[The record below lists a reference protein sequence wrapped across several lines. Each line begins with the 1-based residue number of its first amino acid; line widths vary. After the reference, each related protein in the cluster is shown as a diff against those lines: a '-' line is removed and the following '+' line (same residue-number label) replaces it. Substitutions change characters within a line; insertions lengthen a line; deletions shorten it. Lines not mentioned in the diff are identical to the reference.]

1 MIKRDLVMIISER
14 LLENTM
20 RVISFLDES
29 CEKENKWAFNTI
41 RSTGNNTTSPAFN
54 VRKIAQT
61 SIDDSVAETKKHTE
75 TIKTLLHHLTRI
87 DKELSTLKANW
98 PSDVLIAS
106 ESNDKVEKAED
117 KLMNAPH
124 PIMSYKDRANSET
137 EKKAKANATLLANA
151 HKLRERDARKR
162 SPKWRDRNGD
172 IVAKWHCYKRDEFCA
187 DNNENFNLMLEA
199 IGRSKT
205 TKNRITAAL
214 KIFRIAA
221 YENGAGSVFGWSH
234 VKWMHRQNCGVKSA
248 ALIVKALKLKL
259 PK

>member
-1 MIKRDLVMIISER
+1 MVINER

-20 RVISFLDES
+20 RVIGFLDES
-29 CEKENKWAFNTI
+29 CEKGNKWAFNTI
-41 RSTGNNTTSPAFN
+41 RSTGNNTSSPAFN

-61 SIDDSVAETKKHTE
+61 SIDEAVAETKTHTE
-75 TIKTLLHHLTRI
+75 TIKTLLHHAKRI

-106 ESNDKVEKAED
+106 EFNDQVEKAEY
-117 KLMNAPH
+117 KLMNSPH
-124 PIMSYKDRANSET
+124 SIMSYKDSANSET
-137 EKKAKANATLLANA
+137 EQKAKANATLLANA
-151 HKLRERDARKR
+151 HKLRECDARKR

-172 IVAKWHCYKRDEFCA
+172 IVDLKHCYKKDEFCA

-205 TKNRITAAL
+205 TKNRITTAL

-221 YENGAGSVFGWSH
+221 HENGAGSVYGWSL
-234 VKWMHRQNCGVKSA
+234 VKWMSRQHCGVKSA
-248 ALIVKALKLKL
+248 TLIAKALKLKL
-259 PK
+259 PM